1 MTPYKRG
8 RTAGWNEAVEREH
21 NGDATIDDN
30 DPSTWFVTPAPGDP
44 VDADLAEYERGWN
57 DGWNEYFAA
66 RV

>member
-30 DPSTWFVTPAPGDP
+30 DPL
-44 VDADLAEYERGWN
+44 DLVRNSGPW
-57 DGWNEYFAA
+57 
-66 RV
+66 RPC